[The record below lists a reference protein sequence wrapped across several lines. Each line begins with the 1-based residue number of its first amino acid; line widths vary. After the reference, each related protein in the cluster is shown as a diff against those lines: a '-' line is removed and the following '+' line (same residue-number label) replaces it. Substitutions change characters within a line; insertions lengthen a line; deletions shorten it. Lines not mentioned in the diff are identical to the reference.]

1 MEFIDTHHVSEA
13 LAALDERG
21 EDATVLAGGTDVVV
35 QMLAGDIRPAALVHI
50 GPLAELGGITPN
62 DRTEIGALTTH
73 WELGTSSTIRVHH
86 RALAEAA
93 LTVGGR
99 QTQNVGTIAGNVVNA
114 SPAADLLPALL
125 VANAQIA
132 AASSSGRRSLALEEF
147 LVDRKRTALAPN
159 ELVTSISLEL
169 PGPQTGQT
177 YLKVGRRGAME
188 VALVGLAA
196 LVQLGEGDVIAD
208 ARIALCS
215 VGPKA
220 FRVHEAE
227 AALVGTR
234 AEDAAVAEAG
244 GLLQGAARPID
255 DVRSTARYRS
265 RVLPALLARAVSTC
279 VERATPS
286 GRPRKGG

>member
-1 MEFIDTHHVSEA
+1 LKAMEFIDTHDVSEA
-13 LAALDERG
+13 LEALNEHG

-35 QMLAGDIRPAALVHI
+35 QLLAGDIRPAVFVHI
-50 GPLAELGGITPN
+50 RPVAELGGITPN
-62 DRTEIGALTTH
+62 HRTEIGALTTH
-73 WELGTSSTIRVHH
+73 WELGTSSTIREHH

-125 VANAQIA
+125 VGNAQIA
-132 AASSSGRRSLALEEF
+132 AASSSGRRSFPLDEF

-159 ELVTSISLEL
+159 ELVTSVSLEL
-169 PGPQTGQT
+169 PSPRTGQT

-196 LVQLGEGDVIAD
+196 LVQLGESDVIVD
-208 ARIALCS
+208 AKIALCS

-220 FRVHEAE
+220 FRVREAE

-234 AEDAAVAEAG
+234 AEEVAVAEAG
-244 GLLQGAARPID
+244 TLLQGAARPID
-255 DVRSTARYRS
+255 DVRGTARYRS

-279 VERATPS
+279 LDRARS
-286 GRPRKGG
+286 

>member
-1 MEFIDTHHVSEA
+1 MEFIGTHDVSEA

-35 QMLAGDIRPAALVHI
+35 QMLAGDLRPAALVHI
-50 GPLAELGGITPN
+50 GPLAELSGITPN

-73 WELGTSSTIRVHH
+73 WELGTSSTIREHH

-125 VANAQIA
+125 VANAQVA
-132 AASSSGRRSLALEEF
+132 VASSSERRSLPLAEF
-147 LVDRKRTALAPN
+147 LVDRKRTALASN

-169 PGPQTGQT
+169 PGPRTGQT
-177 YLKVGRRGAME
+177 DLKVGRRGAME

-196 LVQLGEGDVIAD
+196 LVQLGEGNVIAD

-215 VGPKA
+215 VGPKV

-279 VERATPS
+279 VERATS
-286 GRPRKGG
+286 

>member
-1 MEFIDTHHVSEA
+1 MEFIDTHDLSEA

-50 GPLAELGGITPN
+50 RPVAELGGITPN

-73 WELGTSSTIRVHH
+73 WELGTSSTIREHH

-93 LTVGGR
+93 LRVGGR

>member
-1 MEFIDTHHVSEA
+1 MEFIDTHDLSEA

-50 GPLAELGGITPN
+50 RPLAELGGIASN
-62 DRTEIGALTTH
+62 DRTDIGALTTH
-73 WELGTSSTIRVHH
+73 WELGTSFLIREDH

-125 VANAQIA
+125 VANAQVTA
-132 AASSSGRRSLALEEF
+132 VSSSGRRSLPLEEF

-159 ELVTSISLEL
+159 ELVTSISLER
-169 PGPQTGQT
+169 PAARTGET
-177 YLKVGRRGAME
+177 YLKVGRRAAME
-188 VALVGLAA
+188 VALVGLAVCVRLDEDDA
-196 LVQLGEGDVIAD
+196 IAD
-208 ARIALCS
+208 ARIAVCA

-220 FRVHEAE
+220 VRVHEAE

-234 AEDAAVAEAG
+234 GEDAAVAEAG

-255 DVRSTARYRS
+255 DVRGTARYRR
-265 RVLPALLARAVSTC
+265 RVLPELLARAVSEC
-279 VERATPS
+279 LERAKS
-286 GRPRKGG
+286 

>member
-1 MEFIDTHHVSEA
+1 MEFIDAHDVSEA
-13 LAALDERG
+13 FAALDERG

-50 GPLAELGGITPN
+50 RPLAELGGITPN

-73 WELGTSSTIRVHH
+73 WELGTSTTIREHH

-93 LTVGGR
+93 QTVGGR

-125 VANAQIA
+125 VANAHVA
-132 AASSSGRRSLALEEF
+132 VASSSGRRSLPLEEF
-147 LVDRKRTALAPN
+147 LVDRKQTALAPN

-169 PGPQTGQT
+169 TGPRSGQT

-208 ARIALCS
+208 VRIALCS

-234 AEDAAVAEAG
+234 AEDSAVVEAG
-244 GLLQGAARPID
+244 GLLQSAARPID

>member
-1 MEFIDTHHVSEA
+1 VKAMEFIDTHDVSEA
-13 LAALDERG
+13 LEALNEHG

-35 QMLAGDIRPAALVHI
+35 QMLAGDIRPPVLVHI
-50 GPLAELGGITPN
+50 RPLAELGGITPN

-73 WELGTSSTIRVHH
+73 WELGTSSTIHGHH

-125 VANAQIA
+125 VGNAQVA
-132 AASSSGRRSLALEEF
+132 AASSSGRRSLPLDEF

-159 ELVTSISLEL
+159 ELVASVSLEL
-169 PGPQTGQT
+169 PGPRTGQT

-188 VALVGLAA
+188 VAVVGLAA
-196 LVQLGEGDVIAD
+196 LVQLGEGDAIAE

-220 FRVHEAE
+220 FRVREAE
-227 AALVGTR
+227 AVLIGTR
-234 AEDAAVAEAG
+234 AEEVAVAEAG
-244 GLLQGAARPID
+244 SLLQGAARPID

-265 RVLPALLARAVSTC
+265 RILPALLASAVSTC
-279 VERATPS
+279 VDRARS
-286 GRPRKGG
+286 